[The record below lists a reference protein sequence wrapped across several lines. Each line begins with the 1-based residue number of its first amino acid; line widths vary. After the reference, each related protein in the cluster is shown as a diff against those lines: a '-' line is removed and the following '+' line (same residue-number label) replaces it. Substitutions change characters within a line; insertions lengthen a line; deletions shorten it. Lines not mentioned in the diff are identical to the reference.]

1 MPITAGELYAHT
13 HTQRRIQV
21 GLLCVCMSVWELCKR
36 EKKETERKRESTT
49 VHSRQAGPK
58 AQSTSANKQ
67 YKQQHEHEVHMC
79 VGAHIPMYVCMLY
92 VCVQIYR
99 LNKLLCTHAE
109 NIKCL
114 FKRK

>member
-13 HTQRRIQV
+13 HTETHPSRPALRV
-21 GLLCVCMSVWELCKR
+21 YVCVWELCKR

-67 YKQQHEHEVHMC
+67 YKQKHEQE
-79 VGAHIPMYVCMLY
+79 
-92 VCVQIYR
+92 VCV
-99 LNKLLCTHAE
+99 
-109 NIKCL
+109 
-114 FKRK
+114 